1 MNSSV
6 SRPGNSRGC
15 LPLKARFIWFGFTRF
30 LTVGMLQNTEAGKFE
45 GEEIVDNDSLRL
57 DTYNVEAIFCSSTA
71 RVGGGVLNW
80 LKPS

>member
-1 MNSSV
+1 
-6 SRPGNSRGC
+6 
-15 LPLKARFIWFGFTRF
+15 
-30 LTVGMLQNTEAGKFE
+30 MLQNTKAGKFE

-57 DTYNVEAIFCSSTA
+57 DTYNVEAIFCSSTV